1 MKKIK
6 IILNNG
12 SIQDILDIPD
22 GIQVDVIEMDQHCV
36 DFDSNSI
43 KKYNSKRDIMLAED
57 RRISQAVEYADAQVA
72 EDLGAARWIET
83 DEVEHYTDKAQDLF
97 NKYYDSYQRLI
108 I

>member
-6 IILNNG
+6 VILNKG

-22 GIQVDVIEMDQHCV
+22 GIQVDVI
-36 DFDSNSI
+36 DSNSI

-72 EDLGAARWIET
+72 EELGAARWIET

>member
-6 IILNNG
+6 VILNNG

-43 KKYNSKRDIMLAED
+43 KKYNSLMIV
-57 RRISQAVEYADAQVA
+57 S
-72 EDLGAARWIET
+72 
-83 DEVEHYTDKAQDLF
+83 
-97 NKYYDSYQRLI
+97 
-108 I
+108 